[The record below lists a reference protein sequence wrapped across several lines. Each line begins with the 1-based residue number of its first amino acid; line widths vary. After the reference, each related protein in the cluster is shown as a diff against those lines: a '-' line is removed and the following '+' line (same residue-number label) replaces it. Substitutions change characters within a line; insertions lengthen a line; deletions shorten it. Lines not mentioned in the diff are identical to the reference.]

1 MSVATL
7 RNLVALAAGI
17 IFGVGLSWSEMVN
30 PRRVLAFLDVAGDW
44 DPTLLFVMGGAI
56 PVSALAYVLS
66 RRMDRPRLADAFRLP
81 ERTDID
87 PRLVIGAALFGIG
100 WGIAGYCPGPAIA
113 MWALQWQEPL
123 VFLLAMLAGSLAAR
137 LLSR

>member
-1 MSVATL
+1 VSVATL